1 MKFVSLVK
9 KAPVSIILLTTLWAL
24 WASQGGDHLALRH
37 TFGLRATG
45 DLNFLHMFTSGLT
58 SATLQG
64 VIGASVGVLTLGL
77 AAERT
82 LGSARFAMLSLAMHV
97 VFAPFGLWFAHVSA
111 PYLESIATASTSDYL
126 LSPGA
131 WIFGTSMFATAF
143 MSPLWKRRLRLAGFV
158 VTATQ
163 TLFLGNVTNTVALIS
178 VVGGII
184 AGSLVAGRGFPRMR
198 TLSQPSARERRIL
211 VAVLFGTVAITPVL
225 IGTHPT
231 ASGLFADAN
240 FLIWQPYALAFHAD
254 WACTSNDLA
263 RCAAMG
269 KLVTF
274 EGPSNTI
281 ANLVPVIIQLIFA
294 WGLVRAKRAAWIGG
308 IVSTLATM
316 TIVII
321 QFIQIAFLYGDL
333 STVLTLATFS
343 LTPWLVVLM
352 ALLATRKLYTVCT
365 SSKAYTRAIAFVV
378 GGIIAAAA
386 IWFIGTAVFSTQFTP
401 EIGASQAFGEFFVRL
416 LPPIASL
423 LLPLGNIP
431 AGIGAWFAFIWTGT
445 IFWILVAIAMYFL
458 VVDSHSELRFND
470 RIKARQI
477 LENGTGDHLSFMT
490 LWDGNSYFF
499 HELGYVAYRV
509 SNGVAVTLGGPVFAG
524 HSDSLVHDNEESAS
538 AVDMLP
544 SDANRHE
551 LASAFEEFVQKQG
564 WQIAWY
570 SVNEDFTRPG
580 FKKLHV
586 AEEGVLSAD
595 TKFTGKKFQ
604 NVRTAKN
611 NAKKEG
617 IEAIWTDWESLDI
630 DMRARVTALSEQW
643 VAEKALPEM
652 GFTLG
657 ALDELKIPG
666 TKIMLAVDQSCHLHG
681 ITSWLPVYEGGQLV
695 GYTLDFM
702 RRDSD
707 GWRSVIEFLLGESV
721 PKINELGLK
730 WVSLSGAPLAR
741 SEAIE
746 DPSFLDIVL
755 ERTGAL
761 IEPLYGFR
769 SLAGSK
775 YKFNPD
781 HHGWYLAYNDE
792 LALGKIGMAI
802 SHCYLPG
809 IGPKGI
815 AEIVRVYF
823 EAQKQA
829 KIDEENKA
837 RRRAEVE
844 ARDAVSK
851 AIHRGLPVPE
861 EAVAVLGRE
870 AVAQI
875 VAEATRTE

>member
-1 MKFVSLVK
+1 MKFMALIK
-9 KAPVSIILLTTLWAL
+9 KAPVSIILLAALWAL

-45 DLNFLHMFTSGLT
+45 DLNFLHIFSSGLT
-58 SATLQG
+58 SATFQG
-64 VIGASVGVLTLGL
+64 VIGASAGILTLGFI
-77 AAERT
+77 AERT
-82 LGSARFAMLSLAMHV
+82 LGSARFALLSLATHV
-97 VFAPFGLWFAHVSA
+97 IFAPFGLWFAHVSA
-111 PYLESIATASTSDYL
+111 PYLESIATAGTADYL

-143 MSPLWKRRLRLAGFV
+143 MPAVWKRRLRLAGFV
-158 VTATQ
+158 ITATQ
-163 TLFLGNVTNTVALIS
+163 TLFLGNVTNTVAFIS
-178 VVGGII
+178 VIGGIT
-184 AGSLVAGRGFPRMR
+184 AGSLVAGLGFPRMR
-198 TLSQPSARERRIL
+198 TLRQSSARERRVL
-211 VAVLFGTVAITPVL
+211 VAVLFGAVAIAPVL

-231 ASGLFADAN
+231 ASGLFSDAN

-254 WACTSNDLA
+254 WACTSNDMA
-263 RCAAMG
+263 RCAAMDQ
-269 KLVTF
+269 LVAF
-274 EGPSNTI
+274 EGISNTI
-281 ANLVPVIIQLIFA
+281 ANIIPVLIQLVFA
-294 WGLVRAKRAAWIGG
+294 WGLVRAKRAVWIGG
-308 IVSTLATM
+308 IMSTLATIA
-316 TIVII
+316 IVII
-321 QFIQIAFLYGDL
+321 QFIQIGLLYGDL
-333 STVLTLATFS
+333 STVLALTAFS
-343 LTPWLVVLM
+343 LIPWFVVLL
-352 ALLATRKLYTVCT
+352 ALLATRKLYTVRT
-365 SSKAYTRAIAFVV
+365 SSKAHTQAIVFVV
-378 GGIIAAAA
+378 GGIMAAAA
-386 IWFIGTAVFSTQFTP
+386 IWFIGTAVFATQFTP

-416 LPPIASL
+416 LPPIASI
-423 LLPLGNIP
+423 LLPLGNVP
-431 AGIGAWFAFIWTGT
+431 AGAGAWFSFIWTGT
-445 IFWILVAIAMYFL
+445 IFWVLVAIALYFL

-477 LENGTGDHLSFMT
+477 LEHGTGDHLSFMT
-490 LWDGNSYFF
+490 LWEGNSYFF

-524 HSDSLVHDNEESAS
+524 HSESLAHDDESMSVA
-538 AVDMLP
+538 DTLP
-544 SDANRHE
+544 TDADRHV
-551 LASAFEEFVQKQG
+551 LASAFEDFVQKQG

-570 SVNEDFTRPG
+570 SVNEEFTRPG

-657 ALDELKIPG
+657 SLDELKIPG
-666 TKIMLAVDQSCHLHG
+666 TKMMLAVDQSRHLHG
-681 ITSWLPVYEGGQLV
+681 ITSWLPVYEGGRLV

-707 GWRSVIEFLLGESV
+707 GWRSVVEFLLGESV
-721 PKINELGLK
+721 PKMDELGLK

-741 SEAIE
+741 SKAIAN
-746 DPSFLDIVL
+746 PSFLDVVL

-769 SLAGSK
+769 SLASSK

-781 HHGWYLAYNDE
+781 HHGWYLAYDDE

-802 SHCYLPG
+802 SHCYLPEL
-809 IGPKGI
+809 GPKGV

-844 ARDAVSK
+844 ARDAVIK
-851 AIHRGLPVPE
+851 AIHRGLPAPE
-861 EAVAVLGRE
+861 EAIAVLGSDT
-870 AVAQI
+870 VAQI
-875 VAEATRTE
+875 VAEAARSE